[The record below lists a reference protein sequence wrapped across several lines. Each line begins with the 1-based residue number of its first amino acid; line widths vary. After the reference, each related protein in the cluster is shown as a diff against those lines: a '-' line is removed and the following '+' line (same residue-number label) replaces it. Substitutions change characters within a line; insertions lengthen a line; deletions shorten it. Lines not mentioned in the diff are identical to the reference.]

1 MSETPQGQDS
11 QAAAATAKG
20 PEFGL
25 QRIYVKDLSF
35 EAPHAPQ
42 VFTESWQPH
51 VNVGLNTQVNALG
64 NDHLEVVLVV
74 TVTVKS
80 GDKTA
85 YHVEVQQAGIFVARD
100 VPEKDRGPLVGIVC
114 PNILFP
120 YAREV
125 ISDLVSRGSYP
136 QMLLAPVN
144 FEALYMQRVA
154 QLREQAAQGAA
165 QAAPTAH

>member
-11 QAAAATAKG
+11 QAAAAKG

-42 VFTESWQPH
+42 VFTENWQPH
-51 VNVGLNTQVNALG
+51 VNVGLNTQVTPLG

-74 TVTVKS
+74 TVTAKS
-80 GDKTA
+80 GEKTA
-85 YHVEVQQAGIFVARD
+85 YHAEVQQAGIFVARG
-100 VPEKDRGPLVGIVC
+100 VPEQDRGPLVGIVC

-125 ISDLVSRGSYP
+125 ISDLVGRGSFP

-144 FEALYMQRVA
+144 FEALYLQRVA
-154 QLREQAAQGAA
+154 QLREQAAQGEAT
-165 QAAPTAH
+165 AAPQSH

>member
-11 QAAAATAKG
+11 QAAAAKG

-42 VFTESWQPH
+42 VFTENWQPH
-51 VNVGLNTQVNALG
+51 VNLGLNTQVTAVG
-64 NDHLEVVLVV
+64 NDHIEVVLVV

-85 YHVEVQQAGIFVARD
+85 YHAEVQQAGLFLARD
-100 VPEKDRGPLVGIVC
+100 VPEQDRGPLVGIVC

-125 ISDLVSRGSYP
+125 VSDLVSRGSFP

-144 FEALYMQRVA
+144 FEGLYVQRMA
-154 QLREQAAQGAA
+154 QLREQAAQAA
-165 QAAPTAH
+165 GQAAPPGH

>member
-1 MSETPQGQDS
+1 MSETPHGQDS
-11 QAAAATAKG
+11 QAGATKG

-25 QRIYVKDLSF
+25 QRLYVKDLSF

-42 VFTESWQPH
+42 VFTESWQPQ
-51 VNVGLNTQVNALG
+51 VNVGLNTQVTPLG
-64 NDHLEVVLVV
+64 ADHLEVVLVV

-80 GDKTA
+80 GEKTA
-85 YHVEVQQAGIFVARD
+85 YHVEVQQAGLFVARD
-100 VPEKDRGPLVGIVC
+100 VPDQDKGPLVGVVC

-125 ISDLVSRGSYP
+125 ISDLVSRGSFP

-144 FEALYMQRVA
+144 FDALYMQRMS
-154 QLREQAAQGAA
+154 QLREQAGQGG
-165 QAAPTAH
+165 APGAPQTH

>member
-1 MSETPQGQDS
+1 
-11 QAAAATAKG
+11 
-20 PEFGL
+20 
-25 QRIYVKDLSF
+25 
-35 EAPHAPQ
+35 
-42 VFTESWQPH
+42 
-51 VNVGLNTQVNALG
+51 VGLNTQVALLG
-64 NDHLEVVLVV
+64 DDHLEVVLVV

-80 GDKTA
+80 GEKTA

-125 ISDLVSRGSYP
+125 VSDLITRGSFP

-154 QLREQAAQGAA
+154 QLREQAAQGEN
-165 QAAPTAH
+165 QAPPQSH

>member
-1 MSETPQGQDS
+1 MTETPQGQAPAETP
-11 QAAAATAKG
+11 QG
-20 PEFGL
+20 PEFAL

-35 EAPHAPQ
+35 EAPHSPA
-42 VFTESWQPH
+42 VFTEKWQPQ

-64 NDHLEVVLVV
+64 NDHVEVVLAV
-74 TVTVKS
+74 TVTAKS
-80 GDKTA
+80 GEKTA
-85 YHVEVQQAGIFVARD
+85 YHVEVQQAGVFLARGIPD
-100 VPEKDRGPLVGIVC
+100 KDKGPLLGVVC

-125 ISDLVSRGSYP
+125 VSDVVGRGSFP

-154 QLREQAAQGAA
+154 QLREQAEQGDV
-165 QAAPTAH
+165 QAAPQTH

>member
-1 MSETPQGQDS
+1 MSETPQGQDA
-11 QAAAATAKG
+11 QAPAAKG

-42 VFTESWQPH
+42 VFAENWQPH
-51 VNVGLNTQVNALG
+51 VTVGLNTQVTPLG
-64 NDHLEVVLVV
+64 NDHLEVVLAV

-80 GDKTA
+80 GEKTA
-85 YHVEVQQAGIFVARD
+85 YHVEVQQAGLFLARD
-100 VPEKDRGPLVGIVC
+100 VPEQDRGPLVGIVC
-114 PNILFP
+114 PNVLFP

-125 ISDLVSRGSYP
+125 ISDLVGRGSFP

-144 FEALYMQRVA
+144 FEGLYAQRMA
-154 QLREQAAQGAA
+154 QLREQAAHGGA
-165 QAAPTAH
+165 QAAPTEH

>member
-11 QAAAATAKG
+11 QAAAAKG

-42 VFTESWQPH
+42 VFTENWQPQ
-51 VNVGLNTQVNALG
+51 VNVGLNTQVTPLG

-80 GDKTA
+80 GEKTA
-85 YHVEVQQAGIFVARD
+85 YHVEVQQAGLFVARE
-100 VPEKDRGPLVGIVC
+100 VPEQDRGPLVGIVC

-125 ISDLVSRGSYP
+125 ISDLVSRGSFP

-144 FEALYMQRVA
+144 FEGLYVQRMA

-165 QAAPTAH
+165 PAAPPTH

>member
-1 MSETPQGQDS
+1 MSETLQGQDS
-11 QAAAATAKG
+11 QAAAAKG

-42 VFTESWQPH
+42 VFTENWQPQ
-51 VNVGLNTQVNALG
+51 VNVGLNTQVTPLG

-80 GDKTA
+80 GEKTA
-85 YHVEVQQAGIFVARD
+85 YHVEVQQAGLFVARD
-100 VPEKDRGPLVGIVC
+100 VPEQDRGPLVGIVC

-125 ISDLVSRGSYP
+125 VSDLVSRGSFP

-144 FEALYMQRVA
+144 FEGLYVQRMA
-154 QLREQAAQGAA
+154 QLREQAAQGGAA
-165 QAAPTAH
+165 AVPPAH

>member
-11 QAAAATAKG
+11 QAAAAKG

-25 QRIYVKDLSF
+25 QRLYVKDLSF

-42 VFTESWQPH
+42 VFTENWQPQ
-51 VNVGLNTQVNALG
+51 VNVGLNTQVTPLG
-64 NDHLEVVLVV
+64 NDHLEVVLVI

-80 GDKTA
+80 GEKTA
-85 YHVEVQQAGIFVARD
+85 YHVEVQQAGLFVARD
-100 VPEKDRGPLVGIVC
+100 VPEQDRGPLVGIVC

-125 ISDLVSRGSYP
+125 ISDLVSRGSFP

-144 FEALYMQRVA
+144 FEGLYVQRMA
-154 QLREQAAQGAA
+154 QLREQAAQGG
-165 QAAPTAH
+165 APAVPPAH

>member
-11 QAAAATAKG
+11 QAAAAKG

-42 VFTESWQPH
+42 VFTENWQPQ
-51 VNVGLNTQVNALG
+51 VNVGLNTQVTPLG

-80 GDKTA
+80 GEKTA
-85 YHVEVQQAGIFVARD
+85 YHVEVQQAGLFVARD
-100 VPEKDRGPLVGIVC
+100 VPEQDRGPLVGIVC

-125 ISDLVSRGSYP
+125 VSDLVSRGSFP

-144 FEALYMQRVA
+144 FEGLYVQRMA
-154 QLREQAAQGAA
+154 QLREQAAQGDAP
-165 QAAPTAH
+165 AAPPTH

>member
-11 QAAAATAKG
+11 QAAAAKG

-25 QRIYVKDLSF
+25 QRLYVKDLSF

-42 VFTESWQPH
+42 VFTENWQPQ
-51 VNVGLNTQVNALG
+51 VNVGLNTQVTPLG

-80 GDKTA
+80 GEKTA
-85 YHVEVQQAGIFVARD
+85 YHVEVQQAGLFVARD
-100 VPEKDRGPLVGIVC
+100 VPEQDRGPLVGIVC

-125 ISDLVSRGSYP
+125 ISDLVSRGSFP

-144 FEALYMQRVA
+144 FEGLYVQRMA
-154 QLREQAAQGAA
+154 QLREQAAQGG
-165 QAAPTAH
+165 APAVPPAH

>member
-11 QAAAATAKG
+11 QAAAAKG

-42 VFTESWQPH
+42 VFTENWQPQ
-51 VNVGLNTQVNALG
+51 VNVGLNTQVTPLG

-80 GDKTA
+80 GEKTA
-85 YHVEVQQAGIFVARD
+85 YHVEVQQAGLFVARD
-100 VPEKDRGPLVGIVC
+100 VPEQDRGPLVGIVC

-125 ISDLVSRGSYP
+125 ISDLVSRGSFP

-144 FEALYMQRVA
+144 FEGLYVQRMA
-154 QLREQAAQGAA
+154 QLREQAAQGG
-165 QAAPTAH
+165 APAVPPAH

>member
-11 QAAAATAKG
+11 QAAAAKG

-42 VFTESWQPH
+42 VFTENWQPH
-51 VNVGLNTQVNALG
+51 VNLGLNTQVTAVG
-64 NDHLEVVLVV
+64 NDHIEVVLVV

-80 GDKTA
+80 GEKTA
-85 YHVEVQQAGIFVARD
+85 YHAEVQQAGLFLARD
-100 VPEKDRGPLVGIVC
+100 VPEQDRGPLVGIVC

-125 ISDLVSRGSYP
+125 VSDLVSRGSFP

-144 FEALYMQRVA
+144 FEGLYVQRMA
-154 QLREQAAQGAA
+154 QLREQAAQAA
-165 QAAPTAH
+165 GQAEPPGH

>member
-11 QAAAATAKG
+11 QAAAAKG

-42 VFTESWQPH
+42 VFTENWQPQ
-51 VNVGLNTQVNALG
+51 VNVGLNTQVTPLG

-80 GDKTA
+80 GEKTA
-85 YHVEVQQAGIFVARD
+85 YHVEVQQAGLFVARD
-100 VPEKDRGPLVGIVC
+100 VPEQDRGPLVGIVC

-125 ISDLVSRGSYP
+125 VSDLVSRGSFP

-144 FEALYMQRVA
+144 FEGLYVQRMA
-154 QLREQAAQGAA
+154 QLREQAAQGG
-165 QAAPTAH
+165 APAVPPAH

>member
-11 QAAAATAKG
+11 QAAAAKG

-42 VFTESWQPH
+42 VFTENWQPQ
-51 VNVGLNTQVNALG
+51 VNVGLNTQVTPLG

-80 GDKTA
+80 GEKTA
-85 YHVEVQQAGIFVARD
+85 YHVEVQQAGLFVARD
-100 VPEKDRGPLVGIVC
+100 VPEQDRGPLVGIVC

-120 YAREV
+120 YVREV
-125 ISDLVSRGSYP
+125 VSDLVSRGSFP

-144 FEALYMQRVA
+144 FEGLYVQRMA
-154 QLREQAAQGAA
+154 QLREQAAQGG
-165 QAAPTAH
+165 APAVPPAH

>member
-1 MSETPQGQDS
+1 MTDTPQGQDS
-11 QAAAATAKG
+11 QVAAAKG

-42 VFTESWQPH
+42 VFTENWQPH
-51 VNVGLNTQVNALG
+51 VNVGLNTQVALLG
-64 NDHLEVVLVV
+64 DDHLEVVLVV

-80 GDKTA
+80 GEKTA

-125 ISDLVSRGSYP
+125 VSDLITRGSFP

-154 QLREQAAQGAA
+154 QLREQAAQGEN
-165 QAAPTAH
+165 QAPPQSH

>member
-11 QAAAATAKG
+11 QAAAAKG

-42 VFTESWQPH
+42 VFTENWQPQ
-51 VNVGLNTQVNALG
+51 VNVGLNTQVTPLG

-80 GDKTA
+80 GEKTA
-85 YHVEVQQAGIFVARD
+85 YHVEVQQAGLFVARD
-100 VPEKDRGPLVGIVC
+100 VPEQDRGPLVGIVC

-125 ISDLVSRGSYP
+125 VSDLVSRGSFP

-144 FEALYMQRVA
+144 FEGLYVQRMA
-154 QLREQAAQGAA
+154 QFREQAAQGG
-165 QAAPTAH
+165 APAVPPAH

>member
-11 QAAAATAKG
+11 QAAAAKG

-25 QRIYVKDLSF
+25 QRLYVKDLSF

-42 VFTESWQPH
+42 VFTENWQPQ
-51 VNVGLNTQVNALG
+51 VNVGLNTQVTPLG

-80 GDKTA
+80 GEKTA
-85 YHVEVQQAGIFVARD
+85 YHVEVQQAGLFVARD
-100 VPEKDRGPLVGIVC
+100 VPEQDRGPLVGIVC

-125 ISDLVSRGSYP
+125 ISDLVSRGSFP

-144 FEALYMQRVA
+144 FEGLYVQRMA
-154 QLREQAAQGAA
+154 QLREQAAQGDAP
-165 QAAPTAH
+165 AAPPTH

>member
-11 QAAAATAKG
+11 QAAAAKG

-25 QRIYVKDLSF
+25 QRLYVKDLSF

-42 VFTESWQPH
+42 VFTENWQPQ
-51 VNVGLNTQVNALG
+51 VNVGLNTQVTPLG

-80 GDKTA
+80 GEKTA
-85 YHVEVQQAGIFVARD
+85 YHVEVQQAGLFVARD
-100 VPEKDRGPLVGIVC
+100 VPEQDRGPLVGIVC

-120 YAREV
+120 YVREV
-125 ISDLVSRGSYP
+125 VSDLVSRGSFP

-144 FEALYMQRVA
+144 FEGLYVQRMA
-154 QLREQAAQGAA
+154 QLREQAAQGG
-165 QAAPTAH
+165 APAVPPAH

>member
-11 QAAAATAKG
+11 QAAAAKG

-42 VFTESWQPH
+42 VFTENWQPQ
-51 VNVGLNTQVNALG
+51 VNVGLNTQVTPLG

-80 GDKTA
+80 GEKTA

-100 VPEKDRGPLVGIVC
+100 VPEQDRGPLVGIVC

-125 ISDLVSRGSYP
+125 ISDLVSRGSFP

-144 FEALYMQRVA
+144 FEGLYVQRMA
-154 QLREQAAQGAA
+154 QLREQAAQGGAP
-165 QAAPTAH
+165 AAPPTH

>member
-11 QAAAATAKG
+11 QAAAAKG

-42 VFTESWQPH
+42 VFTENWQPH
-51 VNVGLNTQVNALG
+51 VNLGLNTQVTAVG
-64 NDHLEVVLVV
+64 NDHIEVVLVV

-80 GDKTA
+80 GEKTA
-85 YHVEVQQAGIFVARD
+85 YHAEVQQAGLFLARD
-100 VPEKDRGPLVGIVC
+100 VPEQDRGPLVGIVC

-120 YAREV
+120 YARELV
-125 ISDLVSRGSYP
+125 SDLVSRGSFP

-144 FEALYMQRVA
+144 FEGLYVQRMA
-154 QLREQAAQGAA
+154 QLREQSA
-165 QAAPTAH
+165 QAAGQAAPPGH

>member
-1 MSETPQGQDS
+1 MSENPQGQPP
-11 QAAAATAKG
+11 QAAAEAKG

-42 VFTESWQPH
+42 VFTENWQPH
-51 VNVGLNTQVNALG
+51 VNLTLNTQVAPIGDDLI
-64 NDHLEVVLVV
+64 EVVLAV

-80 GDKTA
+80 GEKTA
-85 YHVEVQQAGIFVARD
+85 YHVEVQQAGIFVARG
-100 VPEKDRGPLVGIVC
+100 VPEQDRGPLVGIVC

-120 YAREV
+120 YARET
-125 ISDLVSRGSYP
+125 ISDLVGRGSFP

-154 QLREQAAQGAA
+154 QLREQAGQGAA
-165 QAAPTAH
+165 SAPPEGH

>member
-11 QAAAATAKG
+11 QAAAAKG

-25 QRIYVKDLSF
+25 QRLYVKDLSF

-42 VFTESWQPH
+42 VFTENWQPQ
-51 VNVGLNTQVNALG
+51 VNVGLNTQVTPLG

-80 GDKTA
+80 GEKTA
-85 YHVEVQQAGIFVARD
+85 YHVEVQQAGLFVARD
-100 VPEKDRGPLVGIVC
+100 VPEQDRGPLVGIVC

-125 ISDLVSRGSYP
+125 VSDLVSRGSFP

-144 FEALYMQRVA
+144 FEGLYVQRMA
-154 QLREQAAQGAA
+154 QLREQAAQGG
-165 QAAPTAH
+165 APAVPPAH

>member
-11 QAAAATAKG
+11 QAAAAKG

-42 VFTESWQPH
+42 VFTENWQPH
-51 VNVGLNTQVNALG
+51 VNLGLNTQVTAVG
-64 NDHLEVVLVV
+64 NDHIEVVLVV

-85 YHVEVQQAGIFVARD
+85 YHVEVQQAGLFLARD
-100 VPEKDRGPLVGIVC
+100 VPEQDRGPLVGIVC
-114 PNILFP
+114 PNVLFP
-120 YAREV
+120 YAREAV
-125 ISDLVSRGSYP
+125 SDLVNRGSFP
-136 QMLLAPVN
+136 QFLLAPVN
-144 FEALYMQRVA
+144 FEAIYLQRL
-154 QLREQAAQGAA
+154 QQRQPQAAETPE
-165 QAAPTAH
+165 APPQTQH